1 MKSSM
6 KIFAGR
12 TALLATMHGKEAVIA
27 PLLEQALGVK
37 VLVPEGFDTD
47 CFGTFTREV
56 KREGSQ
62 RETLLRKAEAAL
74 REYGGDLVIASEG
87 SFGQHPAIPFV
98 ASDLEMVLLKDLQH
112 DLEIVG
118 LAHSSETNHLG
129 QEISSGEDLEAFLK
143 RVGFPEHGVILR
155 YHRNWTLGIRKDIRD
170 RDHLFDQARKMLSRP
185 FVRSVYLE
193 TDMRAHLNPTRMQ
206 VIREATED
214 LLEKIQHLC
223 PSCDR
228 PGFSVQKLRG
238 SRPCELCGGLTDQ
251 PEEQLYCC
259 GHCGHEKVEIL
270 SRSRFASA
278 QYCPR
283 CNP

>member
-1 MKSSM
+1 M

-37 VLVPEGFDTD
+37 ILVPEGFDTD
-47 CFGTFTREV
+47 RFGTFTREV
-56 KREGSQ
+56 KRKRSQ
-62 RETLLRKAEAAL
+62 KEALLRKAEAAL
-74 REYGGDLVIASEG
+74 REHGGDLVIASEG

-98 ASDLEMVLLKDLQH
+98 ASDLEMVLLRDLQQ

-118 LAHSSETNHLG
+118 LAHSSQTNHLG
-129 QEISSGEDLEAFLK
+129 QEIRSLEDLEAFLK

-155 YHRNWTLGIRKDIRD
+155 YHPNWSLGIRKDIRD
-170 RDHLFDQARKMLSRP
+170 RNQLFDQARKMLSKP

-214 LLEKIQHLC
+214 LLEKIQRLC

-228 PGFSVQKLRG
+228 PGFAVQELRG
-238 SRPCELCGGLTDQ
+238 AKVCEQCAKPTDQ
-251 PEEQLYCC
+251 PKERWYQCQR
-259 GHCGHEKVEIL
+259 CGHEQAELISGSEIV
-270 SRSRFASA
+270 SA
-278 QYCPR
+278 QYCSY